1 MGILNTRLIT
11 LTNKGISMTKK
22 YKYKVQEYSQ
32 DTRHFFIESAVQLD
46 EDEIN
51 DCITNV
57 SLDKPNT
64 YKDDDYKVSFKGTEY
79 GDDSQVDIREI
90 K

>member
-1 MGILNTRLIT
+1 M
-11 LTNKGISMTKK
+11 KKK
-22 YKYKVQEYSQ
+22 YKYEVQEYSQ
-32 DTRHFFIESAVQLD
+32 DIRNFFIESDVKLE

-51 DCITNV
+51 DCISNV

-64 YKDDDYKVSFKGTEY
+64 YEGDDYKVSFKGTEY
-79 GDDSQVDIREI
+79 GDDCQVDISEI

>member
-1 MGILNTRLIT
+1 
-11 LTNKGISMTKK
+11 MTKK
-22 YKYKVQEYSQ
+22 YKYEVEEYSQ
-32 DTRHFFIESAVQLD
+32 DIRNFYIESDVKLN
-46 EDEIN
+46 ENEIN
-51 DCITNV
+51 DCISNV

-79 GDDSQVDIREI
+79 GDDSQVDISEI

>member
-1 MGILNTRLIT
+1 MQDVGYDKIT
-11 LTNKGISMTKK
+11 TNKQRSKMTKK

-32 DTRHFFIESAVQLD
+32 DTRHFFIESAVELD

-57 SLDKPNT
+57 NLDK
-64 YKDDDYKVSFKGTEY
+64 DY
-79 GDDSQVDIREI
+79 Q
-90 K
+90 

>member
-1 MGILNTRLIT
+1 
-11 LTNKGISMTKK
+11 MTKK
-22 YKYKVQEYSQ
+22 YKYEVEEYSQ
-32 DTRHFFIESAVQLD
+32 DIRNFYIESDVKLN
-46 EDEIN
+46 ENEIN
-51 DCITNV
+51 DCISNV

-79 GDDSQVDIREI
+79 GDDSQVNISEI

>member
-1 MGILNTRLIT
+1 
-11 LTNKGISMTKK
+11 MTKK
-22 YKYKVQEYSQ
+22 YKYEVYEYSQ
-32 DTRHFFIESAVQLD
+32 DTRHFFIESDVKLE

-51 DCITNV
+51 DCISNV

-64 YKDDDYKVSFKGTEY
+64 YEGDDYKVSFKGTEY
-79 GDDSQVDIREI
+79 GDDCQVDISEI

>member
-1 MGILNTRLIT
+1 
-11 LTNKGISMTKK
+11 MTKK
-22 YKYKVQEYSQ
+22 YKYKYGVEEYSQ
-32 DTRHFFIESAVQLD
+32 DARHFIIESAVELD
-46 EDEIN
+46 EDTIN

-64 YKDDDYKVSFKGTEY
+64 YKDNDYKVSFIGTEY
-79 GDDSQVDIREI
+79 GDDSQVDISEI

>member
-1 MGILNTRLIT
+1 
-11 LTNKGISMTKK
+11 MTKK
-22 YKYKVQEYSQ
+22 YKYKYGVEEYSQ
-32 DTRHFFIESAVQLD
+32 DARHFIIESVVELD

-64 YKDDDYKVSFKGTEY
+64 YKDDDYKVSFIGTEY
-79 GDDSQVDIREI
+79 GDDSQVDISEI

>member
-1 MGILNTRLIT
+1 M
-11 LTNKGISMTKK
+11 TNK

-32 DTRHFFIESAVQLD
+32 DTRHYFIESAVELD

-79 GDDSQVDIREI
+79 GDDSQVDIREV

>member
-1 MGILNTRLIT
+1 
-11 LTNKGISMTKK
+11 MTKK
-22 YKYKVQEYSQ
+22 YKYKYGVEEYSQ
-32 DTRHFFIESAVQLD
+32 DARHFIIESAVELD
-46 EDEIN
+46 EDTIN

-64 YKDDDYKVSFKGTEY
+64 YKDDDYKVSFIGTEY
-79 GDDSQVDIREI
+79 GDDSQVDISEI

>member
-1 MGILNTRLIT
+1 
-11 LTNKGISMTKK
+11 MTMK

-32 DTRHFFIESAVQLD
+32 DTRHFFIESAVELD

-57 SLDKPNT
+57 S
-64 YKDDDYKVSFKGTEY
+64 
-79 GDDSQVDIREI
+79 
-90 K
+90 